1 MTNVTVIG
9 TQWGDEGKGKIVDWL
24 SIRADLV
31 ARFQGGHNAGHTI
44 VLDQKVFKLSLLPSG
59 IIRKKL
65 SIIGNGVV
73 IDPWAL
79 IKEIETIKKQGLK
92 ITTKILKIS
101 SKASLILP
109 YHQKL
114 DELRENA
121 KGNNKIGTTGRG
133 IGPAYEDKIGR
144 RSIRVCDLYDTES
157 RKIQLKTAIT
167 HHNTILKGLNKKP
180 IQVAYINKILNKIA
194 PILKPYITNTMDLI
208 ISANRSGKNVLF
220 EGAQGT
226 MLDIDHGTYPYVT
239 SSNTVSSQAATGSG
253 IGPALIHNVLGI
265 TKAYTTRVGN
275 GPFPTEQ
282 NNNTGELLGKIGHE
296 FGVVTGRKRRCG
308 WFDAVMVSYAIKLS
322 GVNGIALTKLDVLDT
337 FKEIKI
343 CIGYK
348 LNNKIIKTVPETY
361 TEMNK
366 VKPVYKVLK
375 GWQSS
380 TQNCKKITDLPA
392 NAKKYIKQ
400 IEKLIEC
407 PISMISTSPEREDT
421 IMVKDPFKQVN

>member
-366 VKPVYKVLK
+366 VKPVYEVLK

-392 NAKKYIKQ
+392 NAKKYIKK

>member
-1 MTNVTVIG
+1 
-9 TQWGDEGKGKIVDWL
+9 
-24 SIRADLV
+24 
-31 ARFQGGHNAGHTI
+31 
-44 VLDQKVFKLSLLPSG
+44 
-59 IIRKKL
+59 
-65 SIIGNGVV
+65 
-73 IDPWAL
+73 
-79 IKEIETIKKQGLK
+79 
-92 ITTKILKIS
+92 
-101 SKASLILP
+101 
-109 YHQKL
+109 
-114 DELRENA
+114 
-121 KGNNKIGTTGRG
+121 
-133 IGPAYEDKIGR
+133 
-144 RSIRVCDLYDTES
+144 
-157 RKIQLKTAIT
+157 
-167 HHNTILKGLNKKP
+167 
-180 IQVAYINKILNKIA
+180 
-194 PILKPYITNTMDLI
+194 MDLI

-239 SSNTVSSQAATGSG
+239 SSNTVASQAATGSG

-366 VKPVYKVLK
+366 VKPVYEVLK

>member
-109 YHQKL
+109 YHQQL

-366 VKPVYKVLK
+366 VKPVYEVLK

>member
-1 MTNVTVIG
+1 MTNVTVVG

-24 SIRADLV
+24 SLRADLV

-44 VLDQKVFKLSLLPSG
+44 VLNKKVFKLSLLPSG
-59 IIRKKL
+59 IIRKKP

-79 IKEIETIKKQGLK
+79 INEIKKIEKQGLK
-92 ITTKILKIS
+92 ITPKLLKIS

-133 IGPAYEDKIGR
+133 IGPAYEDKVGR
-144 RSIRVCDLYDTES
+144 RSIRVCDLYNKDS
-157 RKIQLKTAIT
+157 RKIQLSAAIT
-167 HHNTILKGLNKKP
+167 HHNTILKGLNEKP
-180 IQVAYINKILNKIA
+180 IQTAYINKIISKIA
-194 PILKPYITNTMDLI
+194 PIIKPYVHNTMDLI
-208 ISANRSGKNVLF
+208 ISANKLGKNVLF

-239 SSNTVSSQAATGSG
+239 SSNTVASQAATGSG
-253 IGPALIHNVLGI
+253 IGPSLIHNVLGI

-282 NNNTGELLGKIGHE
+282 NNSTGKLLGKIGHE

-308 WFDAVMVSYAIKLS
+308 WFDAVMVNYAIKLS

-343 CIGYK
+343 CVGYK
-348 LNNKIIKTVPETY
+348 LNNKISKSVPETY
-361 TEMNK
+361 LEMNK
-366 VKPVYKVLK
+366 LQPVYKVLK

-380 TQNCKKITDLPA
+380 TQKCKRFNDLPA
-392 NAKKYIKQ
+392 NAKKYIKN
-400 IEKLIEC
+400 IEKLVEC
-407 PISMISTSPEREDT
+407 PVSMISTSPEREDT
-421 IMVKDPFKQVN
+421 ILIKDPFK

>member
-265 TKAYTTRVGN
+265 AKAYTTRVGN

>member
-208 ISANRSGKNVLF
+208 LSANRSGKNVLF

-366 VKPVYKVLK
+366 VKPVYEVLK